1 MIRKFCLLM
10 YYAVGQYLPCPP
22 IRPVAEFSKAV
33 RRALCRRIF
42 RRMGRNVNIQPR
54 AYIGN
59 GNCVSIGNDSGLG
72 RNFKVQNTD
81 VEIGDNVMIA
91 SDLLIIGGGH
101 KCDRIDIPIG
111 AQGNMPRSHLVIG
124 NDVWIGVRVTI
135 CPNVRSIG
143 NGVVIGAG
151 AVVTK
156 PVPDYAVVG
165 GNPARVIRYRN
176 Q

>member
-91 SDLLIIGGGH
+91 SDLLIIGGGINATALTS
-101 KCDRIDIPIG
+101 RLG
-111 AQGNMPRSHLVIG
+111 RRA
-124 NDVWIGVRVTI
+124 I
-135 CPNVRSIG
+135 CRAAIW
-143 NGVVIGAG
+143 
-151 AVVTK
+151 
-156 PVPDYAVVG
+156 
-165 GNPARVIRYRN
+165 
-176 Q
+176 

>member
-1 MIRKFCLLM
+1 
-10 YYAVGQYLPCPP
+10 
-22 IRPVAEFSKAV
+22 
-33 RRALCRRIF
+33 
-42 RRMGRNVNIQPR
+42 
-54 AYIGN
+54 
-59 GNCVSIGNDSGLG
+59 
-72 RNFKVQNTD
+72 
-81 VEIGDNVMIA
+81 
-91 SDLLIIGGGH
+91 
-101 KCDRIDIPIG
+101 
-111 AQGNMPRSHLVIG
+111 MPRSHLVIG